1 MPDPNAPALRGLSA
15 EEAAERLRRYGYNA
29 LPTAKP
35 RTTLTLL
42 LGILR
47 EPMFLL
53 LSAAGTIYLV
63 LGDLGEALMLL
74 FFVFVVLG
82 ITLYQERK
90 TERVLAA
97 LRELSSPRALVVR
110 DGDRRR
116 IAGREVVPGDVL
128 LLAEGDRVPAD
139 AVLLAVNNLQ
149 CDESLLTGESVPVRK
164 RVGDADERR
173 VRPGGD
179 DLPFVYSGSLVVQGQ
194 GIAEAT
200 ATGSDTELGKSGK
213 ALAQVKEE
221 VTPLQRETGRLV
233 RTLALIGLSL
243 CTLVIV
249 LYGLV
254 RGDWLNGLLAGITLA
269 MATLPEEFPVVL
281 TVFMALGAWRISR
294 QQVLTRRSSA
304 IETLGAATVLCVD
317 KTGTLTLN
325 RMEARAR
332 DHAHGRRG
340 TARARGGR
348 SDISRRHLARDTAR
362 IRIRISGPARPRRSG
377 AADRAAGRRGL
388 PRRGHPRGD
397 DHRRLSGYRAR
408 ERGRG
413 GARCERRRHH
423 RR

>member
-15 EEAAERLRRYGYNA
+15 EEAAERLRRYGYNE

-53 LSAAGTIYLV
+53 LIAAGTIYLV

-281 TVFMALGAWRISR
+281 TVFRRSVPGASPGSRCSHAARRRSRPWARPPCSASTRPARSRCIAWRCGRCSPMMRRSTWTMRRPARCPNAFTASSNSACSRARPIPSNPRKRPSRRWRSVISR
-294 QQVLTRRSSA
+294 APSTCTPIGSS
-304 IETLGAATVLCVD
+304 CM
-317 KTGTLTLN
+317 N
-325 RMEARAR
+325 
-332 DHAHGRRG
+332 
-340 TARARGGR
+340 
-348 SDISRRHLARDTAR
+348 
-362 IRIRISGPARPRRSG
+362 
-377 AADRAAGRRGL
+377 L
-388 PRRGHPRGD
+388 P
-397 DHRRLSGYRAR
+397 
-408 ERGRG
+408 
-413 GARCERRRHH
+413 
-423 RR
+423 

>member
-15 EEAAERLRRYGYNA
+15 EEAAERLRRYGYNE

-53 LSAAGTIYLV
+53 LIAAGTIYLV

-200 ATGSDTELGKSGK
+200 ATGSATALGKIGK

-221 VTPLQRETGRLV
+221 VTPLHRETGRLV

-243 CTLVIV
+243 CTRVIV
-249 LYGLV
+249 WYGLV

-281 TVFMALGAWRISR
+281 TVCMALGAWRISR
-294 QQVLTRRSSA
+294 QQVLTRRVPA

-317 KTGTLTLN
+317 KTGTLTQN
-325 RMEARAR
+325 RMAV
-332 DHAHGRRG
+332 
-340 TARARGGR
+340 
-348 SDISRRHLARDTAR
+348 
-362 IRIRISGPARPRRSG
+362 
-377 AADRAAGRRGL
+377 
-388 PRRGHPRGD
+388 
-397 DHRRLSGYRAR
+397 RRLYADGEIYTLDDAAAALP
-408 ERGRG
+408 ERFH
-413 GARCERRRHH
+413 ALVEFSVLASEADPFDPMEKAFKALAERYLVGTDHLHH
-423 RR
+423 DWALVHEYSLSPQLLAMSHVWKALDRD

>member
-15 EEAAERLRRYGYNA
+15 EEAAERLRRYGYNE

-53 LSAAGTIYLV
+53 LIAAGTIYLV

-194 GIAEAT
+194 GIAEAP
-200 ATGSDTELGKSGK
+200 ATGSDTELRKIGK
-213 ALAQVKEE
+213 ALAQV
-221 VTPLQRETGRLV
+221 
-233 RTLALIGLSL
+233 GLSL
-243 CTLVIV
+243 CTRVIV

-325 RMEARAR
+325 RMEVRTLFADDASIDVDDASPGTLPERFHRLVEFSVLASEADPFDSMEKAFKALAQR
-332 DHAHGRRG
+332 YLAGTEHLHADWQLVHEY
-340 TARARGGR
+340 AL
-348 SDISRRHLARDTAR
+348 SPELLAM
-362 IRIRISGPARPRRSG
+362 S
-377 AADRAAGRRGL
+377 
-388 PRRGHPRGD
+388 HVWK
-397 DHRRLSGYRAR
+397 AR
-408 ERGRG
+408 ERAEFVVAAK
-413 GARCERRRHH
+413 GAPETIMDLCHLGAARPS
-423 RR
+423 